1 MVIRNITLG
10 VPADSR
16 ISSGMKEIKGKR
28 KEPLNKLHDVAY
40 YIALKGRRFTDFKDF
55 ID

>member
-28 KEPLNKLHDVAY
+28 KRASKQ
-40 YIALKGRRFTDFKDF
+40 TS
-55 ID
+55 